1 MTYTYSLAP
10 DRAWPKTHEQRAKE
24 WARRRSA
31 FRGGEY
37 TDDDFKRMY
46 LFQGCN
52 ARGQVIIKTRRV
64 SPMLAFVANVDA
76 ACIAG
81 CPSLEIRPGA
91 FPDVDGKPGKAE
103 IAALDEGRAIM
114 RRAAVEDSIA
124 VWSTSYATEGDLYFE
139 VGTDDEGEWTFYPLA
154 PETVDVQ
161 ADKFGRVT
169 RRAVIAMDYTKAGEA
184 TPTKYKRTVTVGK
197 DGRIKTEDG
206 ESPVDDVPNV
216 LAVSTVVWVP
226 FDPVPG
232 SYGFSK
238 CAFTDIEDLVAKA
251 DSATTQMS
259 AIGTRWADPTL
270 ITKGF
275 ALVDEDPT
283 GDLPGT
289 GAKSAQIGKTLAMQK
304 DEEASY
310 LTVDLTSVESL
321 VNATATDLEN
331 ARKALPEYMFSDAS
345 ASSSGLAMSYQATA
359 LVAKLEPR
367 RDRLYGAIARMVG
380 MCRAAAMG
388 KAWTPD
394 MDIYVVT
401 GPPILPM
408 DKAAQVQILIS
419 LKEAGA
425 ITAEDF
431 IGHLQALGFIDPS
444 HDPKEYADAVAL
456 EADALDAKAHS
467 LATALTGG
475 GAKAADPSTDPAQAA
490 DPNAAVMPTAAT
502 VADTALNGAQ
512 AAFVLDAV
520 TQAQSGAIPKS
531 AAIIAVQLALPTT
544 DPAQIVAMFGDVVEG
559 STAPA
564 AINPSQ
570 AQPAA

>member
-154 PETVDVQ
+154 PESVDVQ
-161 ADKFGRVT
+161 PDKFGRVT
-169 RRAVIAMDYTKAGEA
+169 RRAVIAMDYTKAGED
-184 TPTKYKRTVTVGK
+184 TPTKYKRTITVGK

-206 ESPVDDVPNV
+206 SATDDVPNV

-331 ARKALPEYMFSDAS
+331 ARKALPEYMFSDTS

-419 LKEAGA
+419 IKEAGA

-475 GAKAADPSTDPAQAA
+475 GAKATQATDPTADP
-490 DPNAAVMPTAAT
+490 
-502 VADTALNGAQ
+502 
-512 AAFVLDAV
+512 
-520 TQAQSGAIPKS
+520 TQV
-531 AAIIAVQLALPTT
+531 IA
-544 DPAQIVAMFGDVVEG
+544 
-559 STAPA
+559 
-564 AINPSQ
+564 
-570 AQPAA
+570 